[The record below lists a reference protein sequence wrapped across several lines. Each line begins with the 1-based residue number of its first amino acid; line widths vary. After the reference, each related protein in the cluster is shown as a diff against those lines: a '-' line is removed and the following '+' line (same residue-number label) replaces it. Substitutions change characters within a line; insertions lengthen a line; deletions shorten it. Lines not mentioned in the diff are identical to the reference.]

1 MFGCVCVE
9 GDDVCVWRVVMCV
22 CVEGRD
28 VCVWRGMMCV
38 CGGGDVCV
46 E

>member
-1 MFGCVCVE
+1 MC
-9 GDDVCVWRVVMCV
+9 VCVWRVVMCV